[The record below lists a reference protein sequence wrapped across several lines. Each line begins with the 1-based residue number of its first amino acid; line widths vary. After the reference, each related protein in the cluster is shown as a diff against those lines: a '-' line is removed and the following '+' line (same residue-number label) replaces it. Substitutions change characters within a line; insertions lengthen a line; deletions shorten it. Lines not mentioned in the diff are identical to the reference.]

1 MCRRIGQRIDDLQLL
16 DDRAGP
22 SVRHDHR
29 QRVRQ
34 LRTHVN
40 EVDVDTVD
48 LGRELRQ
55 RVEGRLDLAPVVV
68 RRPVARELLH
78 RRQLHALRLVRNN
91 FLVRPPRGGHAAFQ
105 IRERLVWKMDTE
117 GLDGIDTHR
126 CRDH

>member
-1 MCRRIGQRIDDLQLL
+1 MCCRIGQWIDDFQLL
-16 DDRAGP
+16 NDRAGP

-55 RVEGRLDLAPVVV
+55 RVEGCLDLAPVVV
-68 RRPVARELLH
+68 RGPVRASFCTVASCTPCDWSGTISLSGH
-78 RRQLHALRLVRNN
+78 RVAATR
-91 FLVRPPRGGHAAFQ
+91 AFQ